1 MAGFVEGI
9 GRAQSTLFP
18 ARLDDYVADDNP
30 VRAVDV
36 FVDGLDIDKLGF
48 MRVQPLDVGRPGYDP
63 RTMLKLYIYD
73 YLNRVPSSRRL
84 ERECQRNIEV
94 IWLTGQLAPDFKT
107 ISDFRKDNGKAI
119 CEVCRAFVLLC
130 RKLNLLSEASVA
142 IDGSKFKA
150 VNARD
155 KNFTEAKMKR
165 RLERIDESIAR
176 YLSQLE
182 TADRQAAGG
191 ADVPAAKV
199 TRLKEK
205 IGKLK
210 EEIDRLNAINTQLQA
225 SEDKQI
231 SLTDPDARSMATSGK
246 DTGIVGYNVQA
257 AVDTTNHLIVAHE
270 VTNIGT
276 DRHQLANMASQ
287 AREELGTATIEVVA
301 DRGYYEGG
309 EIKTCTDAGITVTLP
324 KPQTSGAKA
333 EGRFGKQDFVYVAA
347 DDVYRCPAGERLT
360 FRFAGMDDGKLM
372 RRYWT
377 SACGNCPLK
386 AQCTKGPERRISRW
400 EHEAVL
406 EKVQSR
412 LDHNPDAMRQR
423 RSTAEHPFGTI
434 KCWMGWTHFLC
445 TTLPKVATEMS
456 LNVLAYNMKRV
467 MKIIGVGALL
477 EAMAG

>member
-1 MAGFVEGI
+1 MVGFVTGTDRE
-9 GRAQSTLFP
+9 QMTLFP
-18 ARLDDYVADDNP
+18 ARLDDYVVEDNP

-36 FVDGLDIDKLGF
+36 FVDSLDLDRLGF
-48 MRVQPLDVGRPGYDP
+48 SRVQPLDMGRPGYDP
-63 RTMLKLYIYD
+63 RMMLKLYIYG

-94 IWLTGQLAPDFKT
+94 IWLTGHLAPDFKT
-107 ISDFRKDNGKAI
+107 IADFRRDNGTAI
-119 CEVCRAFVLLC
+119 REVCRQFVALC
-130 RKLNLLSEASVA
+130 RNLDLLSAASVA

-165 RLERIDESIAR
+165 RFERIDKSIAR

-182 TADRQAAGG
+182 TADRHGDA
-191 ADVPAAKV
+191 VPAAKV
-199 TRLKEK
+199 ERLNSK
-205 IGKLK
+205 IEKLK
-210 EEIDRLNAINTQLQA
+210 EEIVRLNEINDQMV
-225 SEDKQI
+225 SSPDKQV

-257 AVDTTNHLIVAHE
+257 AVDTEHHLIVAHE
-270 VTNIGT
+270 VTNVGT
-276 DRHQLANMASQ
+276 DRHQLADMAEL
-287 AREELGTATIEVVA
+287 AREELGSETLDVVA

-309 EIKTCTDAGITVTLP
+309 NIKTCEDADITVTLP
-324 KPQTSGAKA
+324 RPQTSGAKA

-347 DDVYRCPAGERLT
+347 DDVYRCPAGERLPY
-360 FRFAGMDDGKLM
+360 RFSGIERGKTI

-377 SACGNCPLK
+377 NVCKGCALK
-386 AQCTKGPERRISRW
+386 AACTTGPERRISRW

-412 LDHNPDAMRQR
+412 LDHNPDAMRVR
-423 RSTAEHPFGTI
+423 RSTVEHPFGTI
-434 KCWMGWTHFLC
+434 KCWMGPTHFL
-445 TTLPKVATEMS
+445 TMTLPKVATEMA

-467 MKIIGVGALL
+467 IAIMGVGALL